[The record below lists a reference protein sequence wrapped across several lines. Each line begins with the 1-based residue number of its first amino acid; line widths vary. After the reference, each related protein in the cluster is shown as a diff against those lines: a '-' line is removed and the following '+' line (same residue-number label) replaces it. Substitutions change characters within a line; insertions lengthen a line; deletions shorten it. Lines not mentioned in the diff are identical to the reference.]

1 MDGGREGGREGGSE
15 IDHDQRQGLLA
26 RARMSGH
33 ILTSAKVR
41 ASMRAQEGIGCVQCV
56 RVCACVCVC
65 ARALSVSPLFVCL
78 CSLSL
83 SVSLS
88 LSLSLARA
96 RSLSLAVGVS
106 PGGEAPMRRM
116 SEGSVLKHGES
127 SVKSDLV

>member
-96 RSLSLAVGVS
+96 LSLSRCWCVTWWRGANAAH
-106 PGGEAPMRRM
+106 ERR
-116 SEGSVLKHGES
+116 ERPETWGK
-127 SVKSDLV
+127 